1 MKSENCSV
9 ASYPRCWRF
18 GGRCEFHQ
26 FRNFFLNNLTISP
39 RHNLTMPQSHLEG
52 AAHLTVELVLLLCHL
67 HVILRSRLHTEE
79 YVFTKDALVSLDF
92 SMSVIPCICNFQWST
107 VTLKWWYND
116 LNCPGKVRV
125 DTPSIGIEVAE
136 KIVWVSL
143 ILWYFYWPTDFE
155 AWFRNLQSLPVAIQK
170 GLAQGL
176 VLKCEVSKHLPMW
189 F

>member
-79 YVFTKDALVSLDF
+79 CVFTKDALVSLDF
-92 SMSVIPCICNFQWST
+92 NLSVIPCICSFQWST
-107 VTLKWWYND
+107 VTLKWWYD
-116 LNCPGKVRV
+116 HKWPELPRKGQGWYSFHRDRGSWEDRLSLF
-125 DTPSIGIEVAE
+125 DT
-136 KIVWVSL
+136 
-143 ILWYFYWPTDFE
+143 
-155 AWFRNLQSLPVAIQK
+155 
-170 GLAQGL
+170 L
-176 VLKCEVSKHLPMW
+176 VLLLTNRFWGMI
-189 F
+189 

>member
-1 MKSENCSV
+1 MTKLIDEKWKLFRCIISTLLAVWRHVWITSV
-9 ASYPRCWRF
+9 
-18 GGRCEFHQ
+18 Q
-26 FRNFFLNNLTISP
+26 KFLSQQSDNLTTPQSHDATISP

-79 YVFTKDALVSLDF
+79 CVFTKNALVSLNF
-92 SMSVIPCICNFQWST
+92 NLSVIPCICSFQWST

-116 LNCPGKVRV
+116 LNCPRKVRV

-143 ILWYFYWPTDFE
+143 IL
-155 AWFRNLQSLPVAIQK
+155 
-170 GLAQGL
+170 
-176 VLKCEVSKHLPMW
+176 LKKKNWDMI
-189 F
+189 